1 MRVGR
6 IPDDGFL
13 LLALAPFRD
22 IGVDRAR
29 AELKSGFLS
38 RFAADVI
45 GSEFPKLAEKMHVR
59 TGIFAWHSRVVEMMI
74 DPHPTHT
81 S

>member
-13 LLALAPFRD
+13 LLALTPFRD

-38 RFAADVI
+38 RFAADVSAANSQNWRRRCTCAPVFSP
-45 GSEFPKLAEKMHVR
+45 GTR
-59 TGIFAWHSRVVEMMI
+59 GWWR
-74 DPHPTHT
+74 
-81 S
+81 